1 MKEQA
6 SKIIY
11 GNIYTVDKNQ
21 PKAAALAVKDG
32 KFVYVGDE
40 AGAKDY
46 IGDGT
51 EEIRYDAG
59 LILPG
64 LGEGHGHI
72 APGGTEAL
80 FFVHMNPM
88 GTLQEHLAAVK
99 EFIEKHPE
107 LDVIQG
113 AGFVPTPD
121 MGPNGPT
128 ADLLDGMTDKPIVL
142 ADIGHHSYWVNH
154 AAMERLGIDLSWKS
168 SQIEGNTYSLLET
181 ERLLRESKT
190 ADGKTKEEAV
200 MLLNHKDALRFIL
213 DNPDYLQLLTVS
225 HIEDIHQLL
234 TKELSVDRG
243 IRHRRV
249 GITGTNYHPLDN
261 EFQIREAMRD
271 SCNLINSR
279 ESIFE
284 KALLTLVLLSYIQA
298 FSDGNKRTARITS
311 NAILIANGYCPLSFR
326 SVDSIDYK
334 KAMLIFYEQNNL
346 YAFKQIFIDQ
356 FEFAVREYF

>member
-1 MKEQA
+1 MDISREILQYLHYHPQSSRDEVAKGTAFEGSDATMKRLIAAGVQKGDIVAEGKARATRYRLSDQA
-6 SKIIY
+6 FLLMPLNLETY
-11 GNIYTVDKNQ
+11 FAQDVDERQVQTSFNFELIRQ
-21 PKAAALAVKDG
+21 QLPSVTL
-32 KFVYVGDE
+32 F
-40 AGAKDY
+40 
-46 IGDGT
+46 T
-51 EEIRYDAG
+51 SEE
-59 LILPG
+59 
-64 LGEGHGHI
+64 
-72 APGGTEAL
+72 
-80 FFVHMNPM
+80 M
-88 GTLQEHLAAVK
+88 GRLQELQAEFRQHVSEMTENEYRK
-99 EFIEKHPE
+99 E
-107 LDVIQG
+107 
-113 AGFVPTPD
+113 
-121 MGPNGPT
+121 
-128 ADLLDGMTDKPIVL
+128 
-142 ADIGHHSYWVNH
+142 
-154 AAMERLGIDLSWKS
+154 MERLGIDLSWKS

-213 DNPDYLQLLTVS
+213 DNPDYLQHLTLS

-261 EFQIREAMRD
+261 EFQIRE
-271 SCNLINSR
+271 
-279 ESIFE
+279 
-284 KALLTLVLLSYIQA
+284 LVLLSYIQA